1 MLHMYIR
8 ISYLNSTPWLYIF
21 MPSGEIICRSKL
33 NKTVAETTAL
43 TQRIEDR
50 HATILSNRHEMQ
62 ITGV

>member
-1 MLHMYIR
+1 
-8 ISYLNSTPWLYIF
+8 